1 MEMLFASSP
10 RSLSTRRREAGSS
23 SRLNFLDSRLRGND
37 QLSLGQRFSEG
48 NQGRRT
54 VLATVAVLAFAAAL
68 PGASLAADTYPS
80 RPVTIVVP
88 FGAGTSTDVF
98 ARLIA
103 AHLAGAFNSPVVIDN
118 KPGAGGM
125 IGSVAVARAQPNGY
139 TLLMATN
146 TTHSVVKSLFKSV
159 AYDPERDFA
168 PIARVA
174 RMVSMFVVNPDL
186 PVNTAAE
193 FVAYAKNNPGKIRY
207 GYGNSS
213 GLIAGEM
220 LKQATGIDLMAVA
233 YRSNPQALT
242 DVVNGTLEAMVVDLA
257 NGVPQAKT
265 RKIRPIGILGPRRS
279 GQLPDVP
286 TLSETVAPGFEVMA
300 WSGIL
305 APAGT
310 PRDILLRLSDEL
322 KKFAAR
328 ADIRERLLVTGVELD
343 YTGLDEFPAF
353 LKSEQARWTEM
364 ARIANIK
371 PE

>member
-1 MEMLFASSP
+1 MVKTRATTHRWLAGFAGVAAIACSSV
-10 RSLSTRRREAGSS
+10 
-23 SRLNFLDSRLRGND
+23 F
-37 QLSLGQRFSEG
+37 
-48 NQGRRT
+48 
-54 VLATVAVLAFAAAL
+54 AT
-68 PGASLAADTYPS
+68 ASIAADAYPS
-80 RPVTIVVP
+80 RPITIVVP

-103 AHLAGAFNSPVVIDN
+103 AHLARAFDSPVVIDN

-125 IGSVAVARAQPNGY
+125 IGSAAVARAQPNGY
-139 TLLMATN
+139 TLIMATN

-159 AYDPERDFA
+159 SYDPERDFA
-168 PIARVA
+168 PVARVA

-193 FVAYAKNNPGKIRY
+193 FVAYAKSNPGKIRY

-220 LKQATGIDLMAVA
+220 LKQAVGINLMAIA

-257 NGVPQAKT
+257 NGVPQVKT
-265 RKIRPIGILGPRRS
+265 RKIRPIGILGSKRS
-279 GQLPDVP
+279 SLLPDLP
-286 TLSETVAPGFEVMA
+286 TLSESVAPGFNVQA

-310 PRDILLRLSDEL
+310 PREILVRLSDEL
-322 KKFAAR
+322 KKFTAR
-328 ADIRERLLVTGVELD
+328 ADVKERLSVTGVELD
-343 YTGLDEFPAF
+343 YAGLEEFPAF
-353 LKSEQARWTEM
+353 LKSEETRWTAM
-364 ARIANIK
+364 AKTSGIK

>member
-1 MEMLFASSP
+1 MTRGRGTIHRLIARLVSAGAIACFSVFATPSI
-10 RSLSTRRREAGSS
+10 
-23 SRLNFLDSRLRGND
+23 
-37 QLSLGQRFSEG
+37 
-48 NQGRRT
+48 
-54 VLATVAVLAFAAAL
+54 
-68 PGASLAADTYPS
+68 AADPYPT
-80 RPVTIVVP
+80 RPITIVVP

-103 AHLAGAFNSPVVIDN
+103 AHLARAFDSPVVVDN

-125 IGSVAVARAQPNGY
+125 IGSAAVARAQPNGY
-139 TLLMATN
+139 TLIMATN
-146 TTHSVVKSLFKSV
+146 TTHSVVKSLFKNV

-168 PIARVA
+168 PVARVA

-186 PVNTAAE
+186 PVKTAAE

-220 LKQATGIDLMAVA
+220 LKHATAINLMAIA

-242 DVVNGTLEAMVVDLA
+242 DVVNGTLEAMVVDIA
-257 NGVPQAKT
+257 NGLPQVKT
-265 RKIRPIGILGPRRS
+265 GKIRPIGILGAKRIH
-279 GQLPDVP
+279 QLPDLP
-286 TLSETVAPGFEVMA
+286 TLGETVAPGFNVQA

-310 PRDILLRLSDEL
+310 PREILVRLSDEL
-322 KKFAAR
+322 KKFTAR
-328 ADIRERLLVTGVELD
+328 ADVREKLMVTGVELD

-364 ARIANIK
+364 AKTSGIK

>member
-1 MEMLFASSP
+1 MG
-10 RSLSTRRREAGSS
+10 RSGRGFLERLVFLSG
-23 SRLNFLDSRLRGND
+23 L
-37 QLSLGQRFSEG
+37 
-48 NQGRRT
+48 
-54 VLATVAVLAFAAAL
+54 VALTAVAAA
-68 PGASLAADTYPS
+68 PSQAADTYPS
-80 RPVTIVVP
+80 RPVTLVVP

-103 AHLAGAFNSPVVIDN
+103 SHLARAFDSPVVIDN

-125 IGSVAVARAQPNGY
+125 IGSAVVARAQPNGY

-168 PIARVA
+168 PVARVA

-186 PVNTAAE
+186 PVANASE
-193 FVAYAKNNPGKIRY
+193 FVAYAKANPGKIRY

-220 LKQATGIDLMAVA
+220 LKHATGINLMPVA
-233 YRSNPQALT
+233 YRTNPQALT

-257 NGVPQAKT
+257 NGVPQVKT
-265 RKIRPIGILGPRRS
+265 KKIRPIGILGAKRS
-279 GQLPDVP
+279 SLLPDVP
-286 TLSETVAPGFEVMA
+286 TLAETVAPGFEVIA

-310 PRDILLRLSDEL
+310 PRDVLLRLSDEL
-322 KKFAAR
+322 KRFSAR
-328 ADIRERLLVTGVELD
+328 TDVKERLAATGVEID
-343 YTGLDEFPAF
+343 YAGLDEFPAF

-364 ARIANIK
+364 ARTSGIK